1 LETKVYFLVKDIEGP
16 TYKVLSYSQKTLQ
29 LNDPRDKMKIEFEGL
44 RLEIDPRSVIKKAI
58 IKIRKT
64 KGFIL
69 ILQVA

>member
-1 LETKVYFLVKDIEGP
+1 LVKDIEGP